1 VAAGLSQLDQR
12 NHDMSDVAAYA
23 VVKLQ
28 VTDNATYRQYG
39 RGFFPLLTRHAA
51 TLNDRVQP

>member
-1 VAAGLSQLDQR
+1 
-12 NHDMSDVAAYA
+12 MFDVAAYA